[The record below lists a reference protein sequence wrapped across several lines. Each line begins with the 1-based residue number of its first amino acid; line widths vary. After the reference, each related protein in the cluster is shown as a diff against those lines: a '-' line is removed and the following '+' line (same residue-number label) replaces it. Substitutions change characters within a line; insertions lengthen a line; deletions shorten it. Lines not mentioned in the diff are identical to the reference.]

1 LDPLIKRLLFLPRK
15 QWAGCKGNDFV
26 GFKINSLDAICKG
39 MDAAREK
46 AMAAERMGR
55 IGVALER

>member
-1 LDPLIKRLLFLPRK
+1 
-15 QWAGCKGNDFV
+15 V

-46 AMAAERMGR
+46 VTGR
-55 IGVALER
+55 RAYGTDRRCVGALSGTCRRPTN

>member
-1 LDPLIKRLLFLPRK
+1 MISWR
-15 QWAGCKGNDFV
+15 
-26 GFKINSLDAICKG
+26 FKINSLDAICKG